1 MRLRGCASGHR
12 LIESSIASTSLA
24 ASEAS
29 NDSTFGGMSWQVPSF
44 PLEKRVSAMVVRD
57 CAPSDALGA
66 SESVPSWGKGKRV
79 LPGDANC
86 LLNKRQLLR

>member
-1 MRLRGCASGHR
+1 
-12 LIESSIASTSLA
+12 
-24 ASEAS
+24 
-29 NDSTFGGMSWQVPSF
+29 
-44 PLEKRVSAMVVRD
+44 
-57 CAPSDALGA
+57 LGA